1 MQKIFR
7 LPAVIELS
15 GLSRSSIYRL
25 IKLGKFPAPVRIG
38 EAATAWLEDDLKAWL
53 ESVSSQ
59 TPSIYK
65 EAKQLLAVKAGARL

>member
-1 MQKIFR
+1 MQRILR
-7 LPAVIELS
+7 LPAVIEYT

-25 IKLGKFPAPVRIG
+25 IDKGAFPAPILIG
-38 EAATAWLEDDLKAWL
+38 EKATAWLPADIDAWFATL
-53 ESVSSQ
+53 PSQ